1 MTAAAGVARPARWRP
16 RVVVPFVLVTLLW
29 GSTWLV
35 IRDQLG
41 VVPTSWSVT
50 YRFAI
55 AGATMLG
62 VALWRKES
70 LRLAPRDI
78 GFVAFLG
85 VGQFA
90 LNYNLVY
97 RAELYVT
104 SGLVAVVFALL
115 LVPNA
120 VLAWLFLGRR
130 MSRTFIVGS
139 AVAIAGIV
147 MLFAHEARMASV
159 GSGAVMEGVAL
170 TLGAVLFASVAN
182 VMQATERGRAIP
194 MTVLLGW
201 AMLGGAAVD
210 SVGAYATSG
219 PPVIEMRIGYVAG
232 LLYLGVL
239 ASALAF
245 ALYYQLI
252 RDIGPAAAAYTGVLI
267 PVIAMGLSTVFEG
280 YRWSGPAVAG
290 GLLTLVGLIIALSAR
305 SPERKSG

>member
-1 MTAAAGVARPARWRP
+1 MARAARWRP
-16 RVVVPFVLVTLLW
+16 GVVVPFVLVTLIW

-41 VVPTSWSVT
+41 VVPSSWSVT

-55 AGATMLG
+55 AGVAMLG
-62 VALWRKES
+62 VALWRGES
-70 LRLAPRDI
+70 LRLAPGDI
-78 GFVAFLG
+78 GFVMLLG

-97 RAELYVT
+97 RAEQHVT

-120 VLAWLFLGRR
+120 VLSRLFLGRR
-130 MSRTFIVGS
+130 MARTFIIGS

-147 MLFAHEARMASV
+147 VLFAHEARMAAT
-159 GSGAVMEGVAL
+159 GSDAVLEGVAL

-182 VMQATERGRAIP
+182 VMQATERGRALP

-201 AMLGGAAVD
+201 AMLGGAAID
-210 SVGAYATSG
+210 SVVAYTTSG
-219 PPVIEMRIGYVAG
+219 PPVIEMRAGYILG
-232 LLYLGVL
+232 LLYLGVM

-252 RDIGPAAAAYTGVLI
+252 RDIGPAAAAYTSVLI
-267 PVIAMGLSTVFEG
+267 PVIAMALSTLFEG

-290 GLLTLVGLIIALSAR
+290 GLLTLAGLIIALSAR